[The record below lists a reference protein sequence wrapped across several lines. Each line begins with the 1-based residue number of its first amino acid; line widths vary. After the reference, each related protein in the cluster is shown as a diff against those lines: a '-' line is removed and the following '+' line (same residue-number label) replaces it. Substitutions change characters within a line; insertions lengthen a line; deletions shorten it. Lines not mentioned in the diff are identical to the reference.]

1 MLAHHPYAQLHH
13 WQEQQRRP
21 LAAGVVLLG
30 AVWAMAACPA
40 ESNSPRLNV
49 AMEAARV
56 SKDGLVVLFA
66 SVLQ

>member
-1 MLAHHPYAQLHH
+1 VD
-13 WQEQQRRP
+13 
-21 LAAGVVLLG
+21 AAGVVLLG

-56 SKDGLVVLFA
+56 SMDGLVVLFA
-66 SVLQ
+66 AVLQ